1 MPVGAP
7 VMVVVEGFNVKAK
20 RIPKKHLLEVWK
32 TLTNKPYPKIK
43 ALVLNDDDFNRII
56 ECRQCTEDMIREI
69 QEWGRVLPTK
79 GTDACV
85 FNGNYK
91 EKADFIILI
100 RENPYHQLEEII
112 PHELSHIIRGDL

>member
-1 MPVGAP
+1 MPVGAT

-32 TLTNKPYPKIK
+32 NLTDKPYPKIK

-56 ECRQCTEDMIREI
+56 ECRQCIEDIIREI

-85 FNGNYK
+85 FNGDYN